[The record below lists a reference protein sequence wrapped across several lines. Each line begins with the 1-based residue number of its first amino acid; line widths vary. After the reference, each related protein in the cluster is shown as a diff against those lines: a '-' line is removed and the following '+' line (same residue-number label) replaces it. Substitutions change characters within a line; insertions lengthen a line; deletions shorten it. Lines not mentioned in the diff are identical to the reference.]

1 MQGITKTYRPRS
13 VIMGLYRKMNTWQSV
28 AALLGYTPAY
38 WRMVA
43 MGERKISRQADDAL
57 RWLWR
62 MPPKYCRR
70 VERMSGEALARYIAQ
85 RREMR

>member
-43 MGERKISRQADDAL
+43 TGERKISRQADNAL

-62 MPPKYCRR
+62 LPPKYTRR
-70 VERMSGEALARYIAQ
+70 IERMATDDLARYLSG
-85 RREMR
+85 RREVR